1 MDVRAEDIR
10 SIPLFRD
17 IPSKHLDDLLKVF
30 QKERAPSGQT
40 LFKAGEV
47 STKLILLITGEVTL
61 YEEEQPKFRLHPVS
75 VIGELGGLTGTQRY
89 ATAVVSKAA
98 EIWTVESKKL
108 MSFFDAHA
116 DIGFPFYRSLLSV
129 VSEKVG
135 RDKERMDQMRK
146 NLIRTQKA
154 MKELRDFVLASP
166 ETVVSSRVVDTL
178 EEHIGRNRRAGY
190 RVSPSPAFPAFTKL
204 DDGTQV
210 RVLNISNGYL
220 KVEAKAKHLTKDRGG
235 FWLGVLVLPTKE
247 VAVSGTV
254 EREAPDGVVIKL
266 DTLADDAKSILEDY
280 VTRVQLLDFVV

>member
-10 SIPLFRD
+10 SILLFRD

-108 MSFFDAHA
+108 ISFFDAHA

-135 RDKERMDQMRK
+135 CDKECMD
-146 NLIRTQKA
+146 
-154 MKELRDFVLASP
+154 
-166 ETVVSSRVVDTL
+166 
-178 EEHIGRNRRAGY
+178 
-190 RVSPSPAFPAFTKL
+190 
-204 DDGTQV
+204 
-210 RVLNISNGYL
+210 
-220 KVEAKAKHLTKDRGG
+220 
-235 FWLGVLVLPTKE
+235 
-247 VAVSGTV
+247 
-254 EREAPDGVVIKL
+254 
-266 DTLADDAKSILEDY
+266 
-280 VTRVQLLDFVV
+280 